1 MMRILLSTLVALGLT
16 AAGPQDEH
24 EGLAGHWRGDMVLP
38 SGTLEMVFLVE
49 RDGEGWKGT
58 ADTPAQGVFG
68 VPLKIETDESAFR
81 LAVPAT
87 GGVFVAE
94 LAEGGEKLLGH
105 WEQRGARLELSCK
118 RRPPPPPL
126 PEGTDERLPGI
137 WEGVLEIGPVELRI
151 VLTIERDESGK
162 FGGHMVSPDQSP
174 LEIPITRVDDVGE
187 GRLRVCI
194 GSVFVTFT
202 VDLDGQARQLEC
214 SYRQGNRTLPITL
227 SLVEEESEVRRPQEP
242 RPPFPYQS
250 EEVFYENAGAGVT
263 LAGTLTLPEGD
274 GPFPAALLITG
285 SGAQDRDE
293 TVFQHKPFWVI
304 ADHLSRRGVAV
315 LRVDDRGVGGS
326 SASPDPAA
334 TTSEDFV
341 GDVLAGVTFLAARD
355 DIAGDRIGLIGHS
368 EGGIIAP
375 MAAVRSETVA
385 FVVLLAGPGVKG
397 DELLLLQLEALGRAD
412 DMEEG
417 ELERALATQRA
428 LYRLLFDDSLSE
440 EERSAA
446 MRAVLEQSPDL
457 AEGEEGEREVQTALA
472 QLANSWVRW
481 FLQHDPAPVLER
493 VRCPVLALN
502 GTLDLQVPCRVNLE
516 AIEAALK
523 RGGNTDHE
531 LRAIEGHNHLFQHCE
546 TGQVSEYGKIEETFS
561 PEVLEALTAWIRAR
575 FVEGD

>member
-1 MMRILLSTLVALGLT
+1 MRLRIRRSPLFVLSLVVALT
-16 AAGPQDEH
+16 
-24 EGLAGHWRGDMVLP
+24 
-38 SGTLEMVFLVE
+38 T
-49 RDGEGWKGT
+49 
-58 ADTPAQGVFG
+58 
-68 VPLKIETDESAFR
+68 VP
-81 LAVPAT
+81 AVPAAAA
-87 GGVFVAE
+87 GLQEVAGEVSWSGVVA
-94 LAEGGEKLLGH
+94 
-105 WEQRGARLELSCK
+105 
-118 RRPPPPPL
+118 
-126 PEGTDERLPGI
+126 
-137 WEGVLEIGPVELRI
+137 GV
-151 VLTIERDESGK
+151 IE
-162 FGGHMVSPDQSP
+162 F
-174 LEIPITRVDDVGE
+174 
-187 GRLRVCI
+187 
-194 GSVFVTFT
+194 FVTFT
-202 VDLDGQARQLEC
+202 PTAGGSGYTATLDIPAQGLSGAQLTDIVYTATEIAF
-214 SYRQGNRTLPITL
+214 TLPIAPPSGATWRAARDTGATTATGEL
-227 SLVEEESEVRRPQEP
+227 EQGATKVAFTMEMLAAGEEVGPPRPQTP
-242 RPPFPYQS
+242 QQPFPYS
-250 EEVFYENAGAGVT
+250 EREVSYVNEIDGAQ
-263 LAGTLTLPEGD
+263 LAGTLTVPQGA
-274 GPFPAALLITG
+274 GPFPAVLLITG
-285 SGAQDRDE
+285 SGPQNRDE
-293 TVFQHKPFWVI
+293 EILGHKPFWVI

>member
-1 MMRILLSTLVALGLT
+1 
-16 AAGPQDEH
+16 
-24 EGLAGHWRGDMVLP
+24 
-38 SGTLEMVFLVE
+38 
-49 RDGEGWKGT
+49 
-58 ADTPAQGVFG
+58 
-68 VPLKIETDESAFR
+68 VPLKIETDESTFR

-94 LAEGGEKLLGH
+94 LAEGGEELLGH

-126 PEGTDERLPGI
+126 PEGLGERLPGI

-162 FGGHMVSPDQSP
+162 LGGHMVSPDQSP
-174 LEIPITRVDDVGE
+174 LELSITRVDYLAE

-214 SYRQGNRTLPITL
+214 SYRQANRTFPITL
-227 SLVEEESEVRRPQEP
+227 ALVEEESEVRRPQEP

-326 SASPDPAA
+326 SASADL
-334 TTSEDFV
+334 T
-341 GDVLAGVTFLAARD
+341 ARD

-375 MAAVRSETVA
+375 LAAVRSEAVA

-412 DMEEG
+412 GMEEG

-428 LYRLLFDDSLSE
+428 LFGLLFDDSLSE

-481 FLQHDPAPVLER
+481 FLRHDPAPVLER
-493 VRCPVLALN
+493 VRCPVLAVN
-502 GTLDLQVPCRVNLE
+502 GTLDLQVPCQVNLE
-516 AIEAALK
+516 AIEAALG

-531 LRAIEGHNHLFQHCE
+531 LRAFEGHNHLFQHCE

-561 PEVLEALTAWIRAR
+561 PEVLEALTAWIHAR